1 MKLKDL
7 YRKKK
12 GTSLE
17 KRFRKRT
24 DPSSL
29 SDESV
34 VTTLVNQ
41 IFQTQTLPDTASAP
55 DIRGSGRQL

>member
-12 GTSLE
+12 KGANLE
-17 KRFRKRT
+17 KRFKRYV
-24 DPSSL
+24 DSSL
-29 SDESV
+29 ANETPVS
-34 VTTLVNQ
+34 TLLNQ
-41 IFQTQTLPDTASAP
+41 LFQVQTLPDTASVP